1 MPHASTEVS
10 QGAPGF
16 EAMSASRALDGLSRL
31 AATVMPGSSLALV
44 KWHSE
49 GSHRSEKVTG
59 TLDRILDLAPKAGI
73 TRICNVTGLDRV
85 GIPVVM
91 TVRPASRTLSVWQG
105 KSNTLVGAK
114 VSGIMEAVETACAES
129 PPRANERASVVEL
142 GSSAPSSLFA
152 RSPRA
157 SSIRRQRMGWLRG
170 YDLVARK
177 YVYVPRDLV
186 ALAPAQKASR
196 FFSELGT
203 NGLAAGNDVIEA
215 ALHGICELIERDAEA
230 LWHSSPDSAKRATH
244 LDLTTVADP
253 LCLDVLSRLR
263 NASIAVQV
271 FDITSDLAV
280 PSYFAL
286 IDDWDAPAF
295 RLGRFGGTGC
305 HPVAEVAL
313 FRALCE
319 AAQSRLTFIVGAR
332 EDIALA
338 NYLWTDA
345 SRLLAPLLD
354 LYARSC
360 PRRFSPEVGHRCS
373 DIAEDLRWI
382 MGRLAACRIRNVIA
396 VDLSRDDLKIP
407 VVRVIAPGLENLRH
421 QTVYC
426 QGRRARLVARGSA
439 R

>member
-1 MPHASTEVS
+1 V
-10 QGAPGF
+10 
-16 EAMSASRALDGLSRL
+16 DGLSRL
-31 AATVMPGSSLALV
+31 AATVMPGSRQTLA
-44 KWHSE
+44 KRHTE
-49 GSHRSEKVTG
+49 GSHRSEKVTR

-91 TVRPASRTLSVWQG
+91 TVRPASKTLSVWQG

-129 PPRANERASVVEL
+129 PPRAHEWASALEL
-142 GSSAPSSLFA
+142 GPLAPSSLFA
-152 RSPRA
+152 RSPRP
-157 SSIRRQRMGWLRG
+157 SSIRRESMGWLRG

-177 YVYVPRDLV
+177 CVYVPRHVV
-186 ALAPAQKASR
+186 ALAPARKASP
-196 FFSELGT
+196 FLLDPGT
-203 NGLAAGNDVIEA
+203 NGLASGNDVVEA

-230 LWHSSPDSAKRATH
+230 LWHSSPDEVKRATH
-244 LDLTTVADP
+244 LDLATVADP
-253 LCLDVLSRLR
+253 LCLEVLSRLR

-280 PSYFAL
+280 PSYFAV

-332 EDIALA
+332 EDIAAA
-338 NYLWTDA
+338 NYVWTDA

-354 LYARSC
+354 SYARSC
-360 PRRFSPEVGHRCS
+360 PRSFSPEFGHRCS

-382 MGRLAACRIRNVIA
+382 VGRLEACGVRNVIA
-396 VDLSRDDLKIP
+396 VDMSRDDLKIP
-407 VVRVIAPGLENLRH
+407 VVRVVAPRLENLRH
-421 QTVYC
+421 QTVYLP
-426 QGRRARLVARGSA
+426 GLRARLVARGSA